1 MKSCASARRLP
12 QRGRLALQRRKSQP
26 STMGRAL
33 AARAHSTAAEA
44 ASMTLKS
51 TGSYQWSHNTLY
63 RWQPRIHACFEFT
76 PRGRRGP
83 VSPLEPPRRRR
94 ERAVMVR
101 GEYTHA
107 AKAQK
112 AADLEEYYT
121 MVRRARD
128 ALQHRTMAQRS
139 NALAHPQ
146 SVTELAVT

>member
-1 MKSCASARRLP
+1 M
-12 QRGRLALQRRKSQP
+12 
-26 STMGRAL
+26 
-33 AARAHSTAAEA
+33 
-44 ASMTLKS
+44 
-51 TGSYQWSHNTLY
+51 
-63 RWQPRIHACFEFT
+63 
-76 PRGRRGP
+76 
-83 VSPLEPPRRRR
+83 SPLEPPRRRR

-139 NALAHPQ
+139 NALTHPQ